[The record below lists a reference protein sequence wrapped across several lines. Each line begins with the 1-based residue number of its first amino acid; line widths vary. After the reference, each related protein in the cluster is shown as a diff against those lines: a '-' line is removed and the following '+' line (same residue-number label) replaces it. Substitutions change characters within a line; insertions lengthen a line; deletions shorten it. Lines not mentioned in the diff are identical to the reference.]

1 MTFKFLKIMGIG
13 LILSVKKLLPIL
25 FLFTGFQANAVVIG
39 NLTYDGTY
47 ISGDG
52 RTYLGLDTI
61 APWDYATT
69 LAATQVN
76 GEYEDYRIA
85 NTADADYFIGSLFG
99 ANADNCSTVDGTAS
113 AWTVCGHLAGWSDGL
128 FGMSSHPVNA
138 DAFFFIADETGA
150 QHEFGLV
157 IAYHQAYMHQSEGQK
172 SRNQVDMHS
181 QNGVYSNE
189 PIGFLLLKDTIVQ
202 ANEPSILAIMGLG
215 IFGLGYARRRRQS

>member
-1 MTFKFLKIMGIG
+1 MTQKSKELLMFKN
-13 LILSVKKLLPIL
+13 LLPIL
-25 FLFTGFQANAVVIG
+25 FLFTGFQANAVLIG

-113 AWTVCGHLAGWSDGL
+113 TWTSCGHIAGWSDGL
-128 FGMSSHPVNA
+128 FGLSSHANNY
-138 DAFFFIADETGA
+138 DAFFFIADEAGA
-150 QHEFGLV
+150 PNEFGLV
-157 IAYHQAYMHQSEGQK
+157 RAYPSGHIRQTEGQY
-172 SRNQVDMHS
+172 NIYQVDMHS
-181 QNGVYSNE
+181 EFGDYSNE

>member
-1 MTFKFLKIMGIG
+1 MTQKSKELLMFKN
-13 LILSVKKLLPIL
+13 LLPIL
-25 FLFTGFQANAVVIG
+25 FLFTGFQANAVLIG

-52 RTYLGLDTI
+52 RTYLRLDTI

-99 ANADNCSTVDGTAS
+99 ANADNCSTVDGNAS
-113 AWTVCGHLAGWSDGL
+113 TWTSCGHIAGWSDGL
-128 FGMSSHPVNA
+128 FGLSSHANNH
-138 DAFFFIADETGA
+138 DAFFFIADEAGA
-150 QHEFGLV
+150 PDEFGLV
-157 IAYHQAYMHQSEGQK
+157 RVYPSGHIRQTEGQMK
-172 SRNQVDMHS
+172 IYQVDMHS
-181 QNGVYSNE
+181 EFGDYSNE

>member
-1 MTFKFLKIMGIG
+1 MTQKSKELLMF
-13 LILSVKKLLPIL
+13 KKLLPIL
-25 FLFTGFQANAVVIG
+25 FLFTGFQANAVLIG

-113 AWTVCGHLAGWSDGL
+113 TNTHCGDLVGWGDGL
-128 FGMSSHPVNA
+128 FGTSGYGPA
-138 DAFFFIADETGA
+138 DDDFFFIADEAGA
-150 QHEFGLV
+150 RNEFGMVRVHGNGDMYQYEEFFTLE
-157 IAYHQAYMHQSEGQK
+157 M
-172 SRNQVDMHS
+172 VDKHS
-181 QNGVYSNE
+181 LGGVFYANE

-202 ANEPSILAIMGLG
+202 ANEPSILALMGLG

>member
-1 MTFKFLKIMGIG
+1 MGIG
-13 LILSVKKLLPIL
+13 FILSVKKLLPIL
-25 FLFTGFQANAVVIG
+25 FLFTGFQANAVLIG

-113 AWTVCGHLAGWSDGL
+113 TNTHCGDLVGWSEGL
-128 FGMSSHPVNA
+128 FGLSAPDELY
-138 DAFFFIADETGA
+138 DALFFIADEAGA
-150 QHEFGLV
+150 LNEFGVVLATHHGAV
-157 IAYHQAYMHQSEGQK
+157 TQLEGMETHYEADSFSEFG
-172 SRNQVDMHS
+172 D
-181 QNGVYSNE
+181 YPDT